1 VQVPLSQTPS
11 TILVIA
17 REPLIQTLMCSLV
30 DLSGHHAA
38 QPHDDE
44 TVATSIARVRPHLL
58 LLDCE
63 HDEACEDDAYR
74 AAASVGA
81 TVLLF
86 TPSRSRA
93 EVADLAA
100 ERGLQSI
107 ALPIRL
113 HEFSETLQ
121 LSLSA

>member
-1 VQVPLSQTPS
+1 LTESAS

-17 REPLIQTLMCSLV
+17 KEPLIQTLMCSLV
-30 DLSGHHAA
+30 DLAGYHAD
-38 QPHDDE
+38 QSRSDE
-44 TVATSIARVRPHLL
+44 SLAEAVTRVRPRLV

-74 AAASVGA
+74 AASSVGA
-81 TVLLF
+81 EVLLF
-86 TPSRSRA
+86 TPSRSHA

-100 ERGLQSI
+100 ARGLRSM

-113 HEFSETLQ
+113 HEFTEALDSTLH
-121 LSLSA
+121 A

>member
-1 VQVPLSQTPS
+1 MSPTPS

-30 DLSGHHAA
+30 DLSGHRAA
-38 QPHDDE
+38 QPRSDE
-44 TVATSIARVRPHLL
+44 SAAAAVARVRPHLV

-63 HDEACEDDAYR
+63 HNDACEDDAYR

-81 TVLLF
+81 SVLLF

-93 EVADLAA
+93 EVAELAA

-113 HEFSETLQ
+113 HEFSEKLQ
-121 LSLSA
+121 LSLSV

>member
-1 VQVPLSQTPS
+1 LSQTPS

-30 DLSGHHAA
+30 DLSGHRAA
-38 QPHDDE
+38 QPHGDE
-44 TVATSIARVRPHLL
+44 TVAASVARVRPQLL

-63 HDEACEDDAYR
+63 HDDACEDDAYR

-100 ERGLQSI
+100 ERGLRSI

>member
-1 VQVPLSQTPS
+1 MSQTPS

-17 REPLIQTLMCSLV
+17 KEPLIQTLMCSLV
-30 DLSGHHAA
+30 DLSGHQAV
-38 QPHDDE
+38 QPRSDE
-44 TVATSIARVRPHLL
+44 SVTSSIARVRPRVL

-63 HDEACEDDAYR
+63 HDSACEDDAYR
-74 AAASVGA
+74 AATSVGA

-100 ERGLQSI
+100 ARGLQSM

-121 LSLSA
+121 SSLSA

>member
-1 VQVPLSQTPS
+1 LSPTPS

-38 QPHDDE
+38 TPHGDE
-44 TVATSIARVRPHLL
+44 TVAASIARVRPHLL

-113 HEFSETLQ
+113 HEFSQTLQ

>member
-1 VQVPLSQTPS
+1 MQVPLSPTPS

-38 QPHDDE
+38 QPRSDE
-44 TVATSIARVRPHLL
+44 SVANAVARLHPRLV

-63 HDEACEDDAYR
+63 HDEACEDGAYL

-81 TVLLF
+81 SVLLF